1 MDKKLMERVQK
12 LMKESTVKDNYNCPK
27 CRDLGY
33 TFEMGK
39 DNNEI
44 AVPCQC
50 LSKKRAVENLKKCGL
65 SDVFKK
71 KTFESYKTL
80 TTSQIAAKHKS
91 LKYCKG
97 DFQNKKSIILSG
109 RCGTGKTHLGI
120 AIMLNLIEQG
130 VNCRY
135 VEYNNMIISLKQS
148 VMDEL
153 NHLKE
158 MD

>member
-1 MDKKLMERVQK
+1 MERVQK
-12 LMKESTVKDNYNCPK
+12 LMKESTVKDNYDCPK

-71 KTFESYKTL
+71 KTFESYDNFLKTVRHGR
-80 TTSQIAAKHKS
+80 AKS
-91 LKYCKG
+91 PKG
-97 DFQNKKSIILSG
+97 N
-109 RCGTGKTHLGI
+109 GKTI
-120 AIMLNLIEQG
+120 KSTRLI
-130 VNCRY
+130 
-135 VEYNNMIISLKQS
+135 
-148 VMDEL
+148 
-153 NHLKE
+153 H
-158 MD
+158 